1 MATKNKPKSSKQ
13 EVTDFSE
20 KHLKN
25 KKAQHHE
32 SNEEQHEEVIGKK
45 NKHSRSLTEDETEN
59 SSPKRKREQE
69 NNLEDKKSKKRKN
82 EIGIAMEKENE
93 ELMLK
98 AKNTLKE
105 VKDLKANEQENDQE
119 PSDQKYEK
127 LKKKYEYL
135 KEMRV
140 TEIEKQLNTQIE
152 ETVKREKAMTTT
164 IQALKSENF
173 RLVELVKD
181 LGNSSKVSQL
191 QTENEKLQLEIKSL
205 KEHLKTAESKE
216 PTTIAKKDNSS
227 SSDDKINELKNM
239 INFYF
244 FFTGVKVVPLDA
256 ENTFEC
262 TLKNKQTNGNVVLIC
277 KLLSNNSV
285 ECVPK
290 TIELSTDSI
299 PEYLA
304 YTCEV
309 DRKQMPVFLAK
320 VINELYNSLRSDY

>member
-1 MATKNKPKSSKQ
+1 
-13 EVTDFSE
+13 
-20 KHLKN
+20 
-25 KKAQHHE
+25 
-32 SNEEQHEEVIGKK
+32 
-45 NKHSRSLTEDETEN
+45 
-59 SSPKRKREQE
+59 
-69 NNLEDKKSKKRKN
+69 LEDKKSKKRKN
-82 EIGIAMEKENE
+82 EIGITVEKENE
-93 ELMLK
+93 KLMLK

-181 LGNSSKVSQL
+181 LGNNFKVSQL

-205 KEHLKTAESKE
+205 KEHLKTMESKE
-216 PTTIAKKDNSS
+216 PTATTIAKKDN
-227 SSDDKINELKNM
+227 SSDDKINELKNL
-239 INFYF
+239 IHYYFY
-244 FFTGVKVVPLDA
+244 FTGVKIVSLDA

-262 TLKNKQTNGNVVLIC
+262 TLKNKQTNCNVVLIF
-277 KLLSNNSV
+277 KLGPNEV
-285 ECVPK
+285 ECEPK
-290 TIELSTDSI
+290 TIELNTDSI

-304 YTCEV
+304 CACSF
-309 DRKQMPVFLAK
+309 DKKQMPVFLAK
-320 VINELYNSLRSDY
+320 VINELYNSLRADC